1 VFSSIIP
8 VGLPPDRPEEP
19 FVIASVATPEP
30 RTARQHRG
38 RGVLVAVILLLLLV
52 TGCGRAPEAAT
63 PLPPAGSEAGPAA
76 DGQGYDRPPADLTF
90 SHLSLEDGLSE
101 GTVYCTFQD
110 SKGFLWFGTQ
120 DGLNKYDGYTFTIYR
135 PDPTR
140 NSIASSFVR
149 LIREGPEGEL
159 WIATMG
165 GGLDK
170 FDPETERFT
179 HYPYDPEDSS
189 SLAGNWV
196 RTVYLDPQGAIW
208 AGTNNGLSRLDP
220 DTEEM
225 IRYGYDPRNPDSLS
239 DPVVNAI
246 LRDSEGVLWVG
257 TEAGLDR
264 GDPTRQRFIHY
275 MHDPADPGSL
285 GGGAVRVIYEDRAGT
300 LWIGTD
306 GGLDRFDRE
315 GGRFV
320 HYRHDPADP
329 TSLSDNSVQ
338 SILEDR
344 EGVLWI
350 GTNDGLNWFDRE
362 GERFTRYYHQVGDP
376 SSLAD
381 NWIWSIYQD
390 REGVLWIG
398 NYRAGLCK
406 YDRFSD
412 RFTLLQANPDDPN
425 SLNSDKIWAIYQDR
439 DGILWIGTGG
449 GGLNRYDRE
458 AGLYRHYQHDPADPN
473 SLAHD
478 EVRAIIQ
485 DHEGML
491 WIGMDGAGVDR
502 FDPQT
507 ERFEHFQHDPE
518 DPSSLSHDA
527 VRVIYEDRENVLW
540 IGTDGGGLNR
550 FNRRTGRFDRFPPDP
565 SNPSRSPGLSIW
577 AIAEDRQGTLWIGT
591 GGAGLRRYDR
601 ASETFTAY
609 WRESNDIILS
619 IHEDRQGNL
628 WTATYGNGLYRFD
641 REKASFTP
649 YRTEDGLPSNAVI
662 GILEDDEGRLWLS
675 TNNGI
680 ARFDPRAGTFKNYD
694 VSDGLQGNEFNGGAY
709 FQSPDGEMWMGGT
722 NGLNAFYPEAVPED
736 NPYMPPV
743 VLTTLTQGGEPVV
756 TDRTP
761 DSIEAF
767 RLEWPDN
774 YFEFEFAALSF
785 SRPERNQYAYMLE
798 GIDRD
803 WVDAGN
809 RRFGRYTSLPGGSY
823 TLRIRGSNGDG
834 VWNQEGAA
842 IRVAVVPPF
851 WQTAPFR
858 ILAVVVLVAGA
869 AGIYRQRVRSIEARS
884 RELEREVEER
894 TSEIEQRR
902 RVAEG
907 LREIVAV
914 LNSDRPREEVLETI
928 VAQAAGLLGAG
939 AAVLHQVE
947 PDDDRL
953 AIQASHG
960 LPTELE
966 GIEAIPCTAS
976 RAEEVIAT
984 GRPLIVPDLALG
996 GPAGDPIAARWRQTT
1011 LEHFRSFLAVP
1022 MTIAGR
1028 TDHCLGFYF
1037 AEPHATSSEELDLAI
1052 ALAEQA
1058 MLAIENARLYAQ
1070 AQELAA
1076 VQERQR
1082 LARDLHD
1089 AVSQTLFSA
1098 SLIAEALPGIWES
1111 NPSEGEAL
1119 LDKLR
1124 QLSRGALAEMRT
1136 LLMELRPAALTE
1148 ASLKDLLNQ
1157 LGQAVTG
1164 REGIPVSVDVDE
1176 RLELPAEVHLV
1187 VYRVAQEAL
1196 NNVIKHAQASQ
1207 VDVALRGG
1215 AAGVILT
1222 IHDDGQ
1228 GFEADKVSA
1237 DHLGL
1242 NIMRERA
1249 AAIDARLEIASEPGR
1264 GTDVTLIWRSKG
1276 KRE

>member
-1 VFSSIIP
+1 
-8 VGLPPDRPEEP
+8 
-19 FVIASVATPEP
+19 VISSVASSEP
-30 RTARQHRG
+30 RTARQR
-38 RGVLVAVILLLLLV
+38 RWSGVLATVIILLSLV
-52 TGCGRAPEAAT
+52 TGCGSAPGPAT
-63 PLPPAGSEAGPAA
+63 SPPPAGGPAGA
-76 DGQGYDRPPADLTF
+76 ETGAGALQQSLDRPPSDLAF

-110 SKGFLWFGTQ
+110 NKGFLWFGTQ
-120 DGLNKYDGYTFTIYR
+120 DGLNKYDGYSFTVYR
-135 PDPTR
+135 PDPSR
-140 NSIASSFVR
+140 NSIAAGFVR
-149 LIREGPEGEL
+149 EIIEGPDGEL

-165 GGLDK
+165 AGLDRL
-170 FDPETERFT
+170 DPETERFT
-179 HYPYDPEDSS
+179 HYQYDPEDPS

-196 RTVYLDPQGAIW
+196 RTVYLDPQGPIW
-208 AGTNNGLSRLDP
+208 VGTNNGLSRLDL

-225 IRYGYDPRNPDSLS
+225 MRYGHDPRNPDSLS
-239 DPVVNAI
+239 DPVVNAV
-246 LRDSEGVLWVG
+246 LRDSQGVLWVG
-257 TEAGLDR
+257 TGAGLDR
-264 GDPTRQRFIHY
+264 GDPIRQRFVHY
-275 MHDPADPGSL
+275 KHDPADPGSL
-285 GGGAVRVIYEDRAGT
+285 IGKVVQAIYEDRAGT
-300 LWIGTD
+300 LWVATD
-306 GGLDRFDRE
+306 GGLNRFDRE
-315 GGRFV
+315 ADRFV
-320 HYRHDPADP
+320 HYQHDPSDP
-329 TSLSDNSVQ
+329 TSLSNNSVQ

-344 EGVLWI
+344 EGILWI

-362 GERFTRYYHQVGDP
+362 GQKFTRYYHQIGDP
-376 SSLAD
+376 SSLSD

-390 REGVLWIG
+390 REGVLWFG
-398 NYRAGLCK
+398 TYRAGLCK

-458 AGLYRHYQHDPADPN
+458 AGLFSHYQHDPADPN
-473 SLAHD
+473 SLGHD
-478 EVRAIIQ
+478 EVRAIMQ

-491 WIGMDGAGVDR
+491 WIGTDGAGVDR
-502 FDPQT
+502 LDPQT
-507 ERFEHFQHDPE
+507 GRFEHFRHDP
-518 DPSSLSHDA
+518 DDSASLSHDA
-527 VRVIYEDRENVLW
+527 VRVIYEDRENALW
-540 IGTDGGGLNR
+540 VGTDGGGLNR
-550 FNRRTGRFDRFPPDP
+550 FNRQTGGFDRFPDD
-565 SNPSRSPGLSIW
+565 SGNPARSPGLSIW
-577 AIAEDRQGTLWIGT
+577 TIAEDRQGTLWIG
-591 GGAGLRRYDR
+591 GAGVGLQKYSR
-601 ASETFTAY
+601 ALEAFTAY
-609 WRESNDIILS
+609 RREPNDIFLS
-619 IHEDRQGNL
+619 IHEDRWGDL
-628 WTATYGNGLYRFD
+628 WAATYGNGLYRFD
-641 REKASFTP
+641 RKTASFTP
-649 YRTEDGLPSNAVI
+649 YRVEDGLPSNAVI
-662 GILEDDEGRLWLS
+662 GILEDDEGCLWLS
-675 TNNGI
+675 TNNGVS
-680 ARFDPRAGTFKNYD
+680 RFDPQAGTFKNYD

-709 FQSPDGEMWMGGT
+709 FRGPDGEMWMGGT
-722 NGLNAFYPEAVPED
+722 NGLSAFHPEAVRED
-736 NPYMPPV
+736 NPYAPPI
-743 VLTTLTQGGEPVV
+743 VLTTLTRGGEPVV
-756 TDRTP
+756 TDRTA
-761 DSIEAF
+761 DSIDAF
-767 RLEWPDN
+767 KLEWPDN

-798 GIDRD
+798 GVDRD
-803 WVDAGN
+803 WVNAGN

-834 VWNQEGAA
+834 VWNQEGMA
-842 IRVAVVPPF
+842 IRVSVVPPF

-858 ILAVVVLVAGA
+858 IIAAVVVVAGA
-869 AGIYRQRVRSIEARS
+869 VGIYRQRVRSIEARS

-928 VAQAAGLLGAG
+928 VAQAAGLLDAQ
-939 AAVLHQVE
+939 AAVLHQIE
-947 PDDDRL
+947 PEQDRL
-953 AIQASHG
+953 TIEASHG
-960 LPTELE
+960 LPAELA

-984 GRPLIVPDLALG
+984 GQPLIVPDLSQD
-996 GPAGDPIAARWRQTT
+996 GPAGDPDAARWRQAG
-1011 LEHFRSFLAVP
+1011 LEHYRSFLAVP

-1037 AEPHATSSEELDLAI
+1037 AEPHATSGEELDLAI

-1058 MLAIENARLYAQ
+1058 TLAIENARLYAQ

-1111 NPSEGEAL
+1111 SPEEGEAL
-1119 LDKLR
+1119 LGKLR

-1164 REGIPVSVDVDE
+1164 REGVPVSVDVDE
-1176 RLELPAEVHLV
+1176 PLELPAEVHLAI
-1187 VYRVAQEAL
+1187 YRVAQEAL
-1196 NNVIKHAQASQ
+1196 NNVIKHAQANQ

-1215 AAGVILT
+1215 AAGVVLT
-1222 IHDDGQ
+1222 IRDDGR
-1228 GFEADKVSA
+1228 GFDAAGVSA

-1249 AAIDARLEIASEPGR
+1249 AAIDARLAIESEPGH

-1276 KRE
+1276 KSE

>member
-1 VFSSIIP
+1 
-8 VGLPPDRPEEP
+8 
-19 FVIASVATPEP
+19 VILSVVSPEP
-30 RTARQHRG
+30 RRAHQRQWC
-38 RGVLVAVILLLLLV
+38 GVLAAVILLLLLV
-52 TGCGRAPEAAT
+52 TGCGSAPGAAT
-63 PLPPAGSEAGPAA
+63 SPPVAGPPAGAETGPGT
-76 DGQGYDRPPADLTF
+76 DLQSLDRPPADVAFT
-90 SHLSLEDGLSE
+90 HLSLEDGLSE

-120 DGLNKYDGYTFTIYR
+120 DGLNKYDGYTFTVYR
-135 PDPTR
+135 PDPAR
-140 NSIASSFVR
+140 NSIASGFVR
-149 LIREGPEGEL
+149 SIREGPEGEL

-179 HYPYDPEDSS
+179 HYQFDPEDPS

-196 RTVYLDPQGAIW
+196 RTVYLDPQGPVW

-225 IRYGYDPRNPDSLS
+225 IRYGHDPRNPDSLS

-246 LRDSEGVLWVG
+246 LRDSEGVLWAG
-257 TEAGLDR
+257 TGAGLDR
-264 GDPTRQRFIHY
+264 GDPARQRFVHY
-275 MHDPADPGSL
+275 KHDPADPGSL
-285 GGGAVRVIYEDRAGT
+285 GGKVVQVIYEDRAGT

-306 GGLDRFDRE
+306 GGLDRLDRQA
-315 GGRFV
+315 GQFV
-320 HYRHDPADP
+320 HYRHDVADP

-338 SILEDR
+338 SIFEDR

-362 GERFTRYYHQVGDP
+362 EERFTRYYHQVGDP

-381 NWIWSIYQD
+381 NWIWSITQD
-390 REGVLWIG
+390 REGVLWFG

-406 YDRFSD
+406 YDRFAD

-425 SLNSDKIWAIYQDR
+425 SLSSNKIWAIYQDR
-439 DGILWIGTGG
+439 EGIFWIGTGR

-458 AGLYRHYQHDPADPN
+458 AGLFSHYQHDPADPN
-473 SLAHD
+473 SLGHD
-478 EVRAIIQ
+478 EVRAILQ

-491 WIGMDGAGVDR
+491 WIGTDGAGVDR
-502 FDPQT
+502 LDPQMG
-507 ERFEHFQHDPE
+507 RFEHFQHDPD

-527 VRVIYEDRENVLW
+527 VRVIYEDRENILW

-550 FNRRTGRFDRFPPDP
+550 FDRQTGRFDRFPGDSSDP
-565 SNPSRSPGLSIW
+565 SKSPGLSIW
-577 AIAEDRQGTLWIGT
+577 AIAEDRQGRLWIGT
-591 GGAGLRRYDR
+591 AGAGLRRYHR
-601 ASETFTAY
+601 ASEEFTAY
-609 WRESNDIILS
+609 WRETNDIILS
-619 IHEDRQGNL
+619 IHEDRSGNL

-641 REKASFTP
+641 RESASFTP
-649 YRTEDGLPSNAVI
+649 YRAEDGLPSNAII
-662 GILEDDEGRLWLS
+662 GVLEDDEGRLWLS
-675 TNNGI
+675 TNNGVS
-680 ARFDPRAGTFKNYD
+680 RFDPRTGTFKNYD
-694 VSDGLQGNEFNGGAY
+694 VSDGLQSDEFNAGAY
-709 FQSPDGEMWMGGT
+709 LRASDGEMWMGGT
-722 NGLNAFYPEAVPED
+722 NGLNVFYPQAVPED
-736 NPYMPPV
+736 NPYSPPV
-743 VLTTLTQGGEPVV
+743 VLTALTQGGEPLV
-756 TDRTP
+756 TDRTA
-761 DSIEAF
+761 DSIEVI
-767 RLEWPDN
+767 RLKWPDT

-785 SRPERNQYAYMLE
+785 SRPDRNQYAYMLE

-823 TLRIRGSNGDG
+823 TLRIRGSNADG
-834 VWNQEGAA
+834 IWNQEGAA
-842 IRVAVVPPF
+842 VRVTVVPPF

-858 ILAVVVLVAGA
+858 IIALAVLVAGA
-869 AGIYRQRVRSIEARS
+869 AGIYRQRVRGIETRS
-884 RELEREVEER
+884 RELECEVEER

-914 LNSDRPREEVLETI
+914 LNSDRPREEVLDTI
-928 VAQAAGLLGAG
+928 VAQAAGLLGAQ
-939 AAVLHQVE
+939 AAVLHQID
-947 PDDDRL
+947 PDHDRL

-960 LPTELE
+960 LPAELG
-966 GIEAIPCTAS
+966 GIESIPCTAS

-984 GRPLIVPDLALG
+984 GRPLVVPDLAED
-996 GPAGDPIAARWRQTT
+996 GPAGDPAVASWRQAT
-1011 LEHFRSFLAVP
+1011 LEHYRSFLAVP

-1037 AEPHATSSEELDLAI
+1037 AEPHAVSSEELDLAI

-1058 MLAIENARLYAQ
+1058 TLAIENARLYAQ

-1082 LARDLHD
+1082 LARELHD

-1111 NPSEGEAL
+1111 SPDEGEAL

-1164 REGIPVSVDVDE
+1164 REGIPVSVAVDD
-1176 RLELPAEVHLV
+1176 RLELPADVHLA

-1215 AAGVILT
+1215 AAGIVLT
-1222 IHDDGQ
+1222 IHDDGK
-1228 GFEADKVSA
+1228 GFETAEVSA